1 MFLLFLYAHVGGDAG
16 GGRLGEWG
24 TPAMTLLIF
33 PTHFLIHSPSSHVLS
48 LPSLFLL
55 RRSSSLN
62 PSLILVPRHFLNL
75 TLFPLLLHYFSSL
88 PRSASLIDTPP
99 PLRPLSTHD
108 LISMSVLLSPF
119 LGPRFHA
126 PPPPS
131 PHRYLGVCVLPSSSP
146 PPPPPP

>member
-24 TPAMTLLIF
+24 TPAMALLIF

-108 LISMSVLLSPF
+108 LIPLSVLLSPV

-126 PPPPS
+126 PAPPS
-131 PHRYLGVCVLPSSSP
+131 HLYLGR
-146 PPPPPP
+146 